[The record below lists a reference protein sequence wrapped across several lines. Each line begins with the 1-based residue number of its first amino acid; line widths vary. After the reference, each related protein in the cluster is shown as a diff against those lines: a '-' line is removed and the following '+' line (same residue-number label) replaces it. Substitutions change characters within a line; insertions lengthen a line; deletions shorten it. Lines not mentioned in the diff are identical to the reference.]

1 MTILSARKRSGLWLR
16 NTYVRV
22 RRLRQ
27 DEFKQWLRMRQ
38 ALWPQ
43 SDVSELRHELEVMW
57 ARREHEPVFVA
68 ERADGSLGGM
78 IEVSLHE
85 QAEGCTTSPVG
96 YIEGWY
102 VDPDLRRKGVGRRL
116 VAAAEA
122 WAREAGCREMASD
135 TEPDYPIS
143 PLAHK
148 HLGYQE
154 AARPLHYRKALP
166 GTEDRT

>member
-1 MTILSARKRSGLWLR
+1 MIA
-16 NTYVRV
+16 RV

-27 DEFKQWLRMRQ
+27 DEFDQWLRMRW

-43 SDVSELRHELEVMW
+43 SDVSELRQELEAMW

-68 ERADGSLGGM
+68 ERLDGSLGGM

-85 QAEGCTTSPVG
+85 RAEGCTTSPVG

-102 VDPDLRRKGVGRRL
+102 VAPDLRRQGVGARL

-122 WAREAGCREMASD
+122 WAQEAGCREMASD
-135 TEPDYPIS
+135 TEPAYPIS
-143 PLAHK
+143 PLAHM
-148 HLGYQE
+148 HLGYAE
-154 AARPLHYRKALP
+154 TETPLHYCKRLP
-166 GTEDRT
+166 GTEARA